1 VYKGRRAH
9 DPHDI
14 NTARQLADDA
24 GSIRL
29 GVFFRDENRPCYD
42 EIRRVRKV
50 SANERLALI
59 EQELDRYAV

>member
-1 VYKGRRAH
+1 
-9 DPHDI
+9 
-14 NTARQLADDA
+14 
-24 GSIRL
+24 
-29 GVFFRDENRPCYD
+29 VFFRDENRPCYD